1 MGRASTMDML
11 EVNKDLGL
19 VSKRSILEWHIM
31 SNHYP
36 TPPFSVVDIAESA
49 IKYALEGDYE
59 HIIKF
64 GDFDKKFKNR
74 QMSVRNIIKG
84 LHLEDFLENEEECE

>member
-19 VSKRSILEWHIM
+19 VSKRSILEWHVM
-31 SNHYP
+31 CNHF
-36 TPPFSVVDIAESA
+36 PPPPSSVVDIAEA
-49 IKYALEGDYE
+49 ALEYAMNEDYE

-64 GDFDKKFKNR
+64 GDFDENFEDR
-74 QMSVRNIIKG
+74 QMSVGEIIRK
-84 LHLEDFLENEEECE
+84 LHLDAFLENEEEY